1 MKKLL
6 LHAFALITALLPLQ
20 LTADT
25 SKPPAIFGQFEV
37 GKTFTLR
44 VNTRS
49 AAANVNGQIV
59 NPAPIP
65 KKVPD
70 YAIGQL
76 VTFTIGKKGELIA
89 PGLKLG
95 FTADGGTSN
104 NYMGKVKPGNTPTA
118 IVYKNPT
125 TGEPIGAALYFISTK
140 GGRSGVSVTQV
151 SYTLNP

>member
-6 LHAFALITALLPLQ
+6 LHAFALITALLPLH
-20 LTADT
+20 LAEAAP
-25 SKPPAIFGQFEV
+25 KPPAIYGQFQV
-37 GKTFTLR
+37 GKTFTFR
-44 VNTRS
+44 VNTRT

-70 YAIGQL
+70 YALGQE

-95 FTADGGTSN
+95 FTSDGGSANT
-104 NYMGKVKPGNTPTA
+104 YTGKIKPGNTPTA
-118 IVYKNPT
+118 LVHKNPT
-125 TGEPIGAALYFISTK
+125 TGEPTGVSLYFISTK
-140 GGRSGVSVTQV
+140 GGRTGVSVTQV
-151 SYTLNP
+151 SYSLNP

>member
-6 LHAFALITALLPLQ
+6 LHAFALITALLPLH
-20 LTADT
+20 LAEAAP
-25 SKPPAIFGQFEV
+25 KPPAIFGQFEV

-49 AAANVNGQIV
+49 VAANVNGQIV
-59 NPAPIP
+59 DPAPVP

-89 PGLKLG
+89 PGVKLG
-95 FTADGGTSN
+95 FTIDGGTAN

-118 IVYKNPT
+118 IVHKNLS
-125 TGEPIGAALYFISTK
+125 TGEPVGASLYFITTKRGKTGIST
-140 GGRSGVSVTQV
+140 TQTV
-151 SYTLNP
+151 YTLNP